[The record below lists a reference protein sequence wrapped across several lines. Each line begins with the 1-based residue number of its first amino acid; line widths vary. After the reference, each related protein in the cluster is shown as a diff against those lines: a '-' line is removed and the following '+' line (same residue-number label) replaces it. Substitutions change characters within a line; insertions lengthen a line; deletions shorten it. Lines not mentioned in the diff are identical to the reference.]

1 MYKIVMFEKY
11 KCHNIMKSI
20 KNQMSLVNIQ
30 TVVTC
35 FILFYFP
42 QKQSDILFKF
52 LSIYSKQVLQEK
64 IVYCNQKK
72 IIAITLDLLQ

>member
-1 MYKIVMFEKY
+1 MMYKIVMFEKY

-42 QKQSDILFKF
+42 
-52 LSIYSKQVLQEK
+52 
-64 IVYCNQKK
+64 
-72 IIAITLDLLQ
+72 